1 MQKFKNF
8 RISRKWVYRILFV
21 QTSLEN
27 VLFLSLKGVEGLSYD
42 EVYLMF
48 AAEIVN
54 PCIKFSFLKNE

>member
-1 MQKFKNF
+1 M
-8 RISRKWVYRILFV
+8 VYRILFV

-27 VLFLSLKGVEGLSYD
+27 VLFLSLKGVEGLPYD
-42 EVYLMF
+42 EAYPMF

>member
-21 QTSLEN
+21 QTNLEN

-42 EVYLMF
+42 EAYLMF
-48 AAEIVN
+48 AAEIAN

>member
-8 RISRKWVYRILFV
+8 RISRKWVYQILFV

-42 EVYLMF
+42 EAYPMF
-48 AAEIVN
+48 AAEIAN